1 MFIHPEIAGL
11 CWSALYLLRVGAYK
25 KSALALGDGCGGG
38 RGSFGVRSPVIERE
52 VKRERE
58 MERNFFRDSLS
69 CQLERKA
76 PKLDLLPFPLLS

>member
-1 MFIHPEIAGL
+1 MPGL
-11 CWSALYLLRVGAYK
+11 CGSVPYLLRVGAYK
-25 KSALALGDGCGGG
+25 KSSLALGDGGGGG

-69 CQLERKA
+69 CQLEKKA
-76 PKLDLLPFPLLS
+76 PKLDLLPFSL

>member
-1 MFIHPEIAGL
+1 MPGL
-11 CWSALYLLRVGAYK
+11 CGSALYLLRVGAYK
-25 KSALALGDGCGGG
+25 KSSLALGDGGGE

-69 CQLERKA
+69 CQLEKEG
-76 PKLDLLPFPLLS
+76 PKTRFAAILALVADR